1 MAFFDGL
8 YSYEIIILVAGA
20 LLFVVLLAALLR
32 KVFTDESYV
41 GLLPFFVL
49 TVIMIGFPA
58 WSSVKVSDGVIEI
71 NKQAH
76 ELAAH
81 PDDAA
86 LRGTLE
92 ANVSKLST
100 RPFKSPQTVATLA
113 EAQFALGQ
121 DDQAKQ
127 NLNKALAAD
136 PTLKPAQ
143 DLKAKVD
150 LTTKLSAL
158 TAAAQQKPDDPQ
170 VKQELQNTVQQAS
183 HYKFANPT
191 AVNNIK
197 KATVILQKPVSGGVA
212 PGHVNP
218 AMLAVPAGG
227 LNINH

>member
-127 NLNKALAAD
+127 NLNKALA
-136 PTLKPAQ
+136 
-143 DLKAKVD
+143 
-150 LTTKLSAL
+150 L